1 MTSDGLG
8 GRPWLLL
15 IHQIPPKPDYFRVRV
30 GRRLARVGAVA
41 IKNSVYVLPAT
52 EQAVEDFQWI
62 LREIV
67 EGGGEAS
74 ICRSSFVDGLT
85 DAEVERL
92 FHDARSRDYEDVAAE
107 AQAILKTLPAGRRV
121 TTERRAEVEEVIAKL
136 RKRVTAVA
144 KIDFFD
150 TKDRRSASEA
160 LNEIEERLRPPAAQ
174 PSAEMS
180 PLEREQLRGSTWVTR
195 QGVFVDRIAS
205 AWLIRRFIDAEA
217 RFKFV
222 APQGYRPKAGEFRFD
237 MFDAE
242 YTHEGDRCTFETLL
256 RRFRLDDPALAEI
269 AQIVHGI
276 DLKDGKF
283 NREDAPGIERV
294 LAGISAAYPDD
305 GGRLERGAQLF
316 DELYALHRRDAEA
329 TTPGGE

>member
-1 MTSDGLG
+1 MPSEASEQ
-8 GRPWLLL
+8 PWLLL

-52 EQAVEDFQWI
+52 EQTMEDFQWI

-67 EGGGEAS
+67 EGGGDAS
-74 ICRSSFVDGLT
+74 ICRSAFVDGLS
-85 DAEVERL
+85 DAEIEQL
-92 FHDARSRDYEDVAAE
+92 FREARSRDYEEILAE
-107 AQAILKTLPAGRRV
+107 ARATLKALPAGRRV
-121 TTERRAEVEEVIAKL
+121 PAERRAEVEEAL
-136 RKRVTAVA
+136 ARLSKRFAGVE

-150 TKDRRSASEA
+150 TEAHRSARQA
-160 LNEIEERLRPPAAQ
+160 LKVLDERLPSPTVQPAE
-174 PSAEMS
+174 PT
-180 PLEREQLRGSTWVTR
+180 LGVDREQFHGRTWVTR

-205 AWLIRRFIDAEA
+205 AWLIRRFIDPEA

-222 APQGYRPKAGEFRFD
+222 APQGYRTKPGELRFD

-256 RRFRLDDPALAEI
+256 RQFSLGGPGLAEI
-269 AQIVHGI
+269 AEIVHDI

-294 LAGISAAYPDD
+294 LAGIAAAYPDD
-305 GGRLERGAQLF
+305 GARLERGAQVF
-316 DELYALHRRDAEA
+316 DELFALLGRGAEA
-329 TTPGGE
+329 TILRAE